1 MQTPELILAVDVPDA
16 KSLSSTLSS
25 IPNQL
30 RWLKIGLELFCAE
43 GPSILAAASVLDRQI
58 FLDLKLHDIPRTVER
73 AVVAAARH
81 RVRLLTIHAG
91 GGRAMVQAAAQA
103 ARQFGQHAPK
113 IIAVTVLTSLNDQDM
128 QDAGVSRTASQQ
140 VMGLADL
147 ALAAGADGLVCSP
160 REVASLRARFGAA
173 PLLVV
178 PGIRAANDGA
188 DDQKRTATAAE
199 ATRAGASYL
208 VVGRPILAA
217 ADPHAATLRM
227 LEEIRAAS

>member
-1 MQTPELILAVDVPDA
+1 MHSTELILALDVPNADGL
-16 KSLSSTLSS
+16 KTTLLNTPNSLS
-25 IPNQL
+25 
-30 RWLKIGLELFCAE
+30 WLKIGLELFCAE

-113 IIAVTVLTSLNDQDM
+113 IIAVTVLTSLNDQDLR
-128 QDAGVSRTASQQ
+128 DVGVLRAARDHVLS
-140 VMGLADL
+140 LAEL
-147 ALAAGADGLVCSP
+147 ALAAGVDGLVCSP
-160 REVASLRARFGAA
+160 HEVAALRLRFGQE

-178 PGIRAANDGA
+178 PGIRSTTDHTG
-188 DDQKRTATAAE
+188 DQKRTATAAE

-208 VVGRPILAA
+208 VVGRPILEA
-217 ADPHAATLRM
+217 ADPAAATARIQ
-227 LEEIRAAS
+227 EEIRSAS